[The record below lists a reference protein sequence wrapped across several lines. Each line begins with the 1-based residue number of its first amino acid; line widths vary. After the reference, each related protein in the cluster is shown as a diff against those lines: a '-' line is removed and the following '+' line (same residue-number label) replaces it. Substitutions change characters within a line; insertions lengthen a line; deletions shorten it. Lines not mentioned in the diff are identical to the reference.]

1 MTDWKGVK
9 AARSSLR
16 ILRTVESCSATRDV
30 GPPFISPR
38 LGGRRRRGQEGEGAG
53 GGGGPCIEPLGGSK
67 MKCREQESGFKG
79 GAGGSF

>member
-38 LGGRRRRGQEGEGAG
+38 LGGRRGRGQEVEGGRA
-53 GGGGPCIEPLGGSK
+53 S
-67 MKCREQESGFKG
+67 SH
-79 GAGGSF
+79 